1 MRVNNDYP
9 IYCSMSVVTT
19 DHTSHARYQQV
30 IRGLNTHI
38 VVNRVLSN
46 IPVILLSHV
55 LSHKVDLVTRTINQ
69 SYERLIGH
77 IKNV

>member
-19 DHTSHARYQQV
+19 DRTSHARYQQV

-38 VVNRVLSN
+38 VVNRVLSH
-46 IPVILLSHV
+46 IPVMLLSHV
-55 LSHKVDLVTRTINQ
+55 LGHGVDLVTRTIDQ
-69 SYERLIGH
+69 SYESLIGH
-77 IKNV
+77 IKNI